1 MSLRVRELRGMEN
14 ALMDFYLYPEEI
26 HRLFRWLTDFYI
38 RIMERG
44 KEMYIMDG
52 FQITDDLGAQDRPL
66 FSLQIFR

>member
-1 MSLRVRELRGMEN
+1 MEN

-26 HRLFRWLTDFYI
+26 HRLFRRLTDFYI

-44 KEMYIMDG
+44 KEMYNMDG

-66 FSLQIFR
+66 FSL